1 MAGLARRARSE
12 QTVASALWAGPPSL
26 ELGYRDDRFQS
37 NLGARES
44 EVGVA
49 VPMWLPGQRAARQSA
64 AQAETS
70 VAALSEATARLRLA
84 GTVREAVWDIAQLQA
99 EADLTRS
106 QAGSLRTLA
115 ADVDRRVAAGDL
127 ARADALA
134 ARGEL
139 YGADASHFQAQ
150 QRLQAASL
158 QWKAL
163 TGLAAIP
170 NTPEA
175 LADASGLMVPDE
187 HPVLRLATLQV
198 ELARKRLDL
207 VNASKRSPPE
217 LIARVRQDVGNRG
230 EAAVNTLGVAIR
242 IPFGTSD
249 RNEPLLAVAVTEL
262 EVAEAAEGQHK
273 EQVAAA
279 ITTARAGTL
288 AAERQLEAERSRAA
302 LLRERATLVEASFR
316 AGESSLPEL
325 LRASTAAAQAEAG
338 FARQQA
344 ALGLARARLE
354 QALGLL
360 P

>member
-12 QTVASALWAGPPSL
+12 QTVASALWAGPPAL
-26 ELGYRDDRFQS
+26 EFGYRDDRFQS
-37 NLGARES
+37 NVGARET
-44 EVGVA
+44 EVGLA
-49 VPMWLPGQRAARQSA
+49 MPMWLPGQRSARQSA
-64 AQAETS
+64 AQSEAS

-84 GTVREAVWDIAQLQA
+84 GTVREAVWEIAQLQA
-99 EADLTRS
+99 EADLARA
-106 QAGSLRTLA
+106 QAGSLRALA

-139 YGADASHFQAQ
+139 YGAEALQSQAQ

-163 TGLAAIP
+163 TGFAAIP
-170 NTPEA
+170 NTPEP
-175 LADASGLMVPDE
+175 LAEATGPTVVEE
-187 HPVLRLATLQV
+187 HPVLQLANLQV
-198 ELARKRLDL
+198 DLAKKRLDL
-207 VNASKRSPPE
+207 ANASKRSPPE

-249 RNEPLLAVAVTEL
+249 RNEPLLAAAVTEL
-262 EVAEAAEGQHK
+262 EVAEAAESQQR
-273 EQVAAA
+273 EQVMAAVA
-279 ITTARAGTL
+279 TARTGTL

-302 LLRERATLVEASFR
+302 MLRERATLVEVSFR
-316 AGESSLPEL
+316 AGDTSLPEL
-325 LRASTAAAQAEAG
+325 LRASTAAAHAEAG

-344 ALGLARARLE
+344 ALGLARARLQ